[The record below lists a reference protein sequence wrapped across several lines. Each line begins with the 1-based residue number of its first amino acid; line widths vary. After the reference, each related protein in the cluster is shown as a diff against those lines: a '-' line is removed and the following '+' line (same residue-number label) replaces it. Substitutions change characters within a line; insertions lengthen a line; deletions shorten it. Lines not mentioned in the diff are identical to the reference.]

1 LGGRGLKHPCI
12 LGGTMTDI
20 FPYQYCSLVSRFE
33 ELMLKES
40 RTAEEER
47 EVDILAKAIKEFEA
61 RLVTKL

>member
-1 LGGRGLKHPCI
+1 
-12 LGGTMTDI
+12 MTDI